1 MNNKIKKSLIIALV
15 GSLLLTG
22 CTKTMVDDNK
32 KAIVNDQTGQ
42 NLTSNIICLPEEES
56 LLELYKNNESH
67 MTVDLNNLKSCSD
80 MKIYEKKSYD
90 GLWVQL
96 FVRPL
101 AWLII
106 RVGKLVRNYGLSVM
120 IIGLLIRLILLP
132 FSAKTAQQSQ
142 KMKELQPK
150 LQRIE
155 KKYAGKDDQE
165 SLMKKSQETM
175 MLYKEANVNPMS
187 SCLVS
192 FIQLPLF
199 LAFLEAINRVPA
211 IFENDLWVFQLG
223 TTPLYGIKTG
233 NYWYI
238 LLIVL
243 ILLFTFLTFKNSMSS
258 MSGNSEQQK
267 QTKYMMMFMVVFI
280 GIASVQLPSAIAL
293 YWIVTNAFAVVQ
305 TLIMKKAG
313 K

>member
-1 MNNKIKKSLIIALV
+1 MKKKKVIIIALILV
-15 GSLLLTG
+15 LLTG
-22 CTKTMVDDNK
+22 CTKTMVGEDK
-32 KAIVNDQTGQ
+32 KRIENNMTGQ
-42 NLTSNIICLPEEES
+42 ALTSNIICKPETES
-56 LLELYKNNESH
+56 LYNQYKDNEKY
-67 MTVDLNNLKSCSD
+67 MEIKLDDLPKCSE
-80 MKIYEKKSYD
+80 MKVYESSSYN
-90 GLWVQL
+90 GLWVAI

-106 RVGKLVRNYGLSVM
+106 QLGKMMGPWGYGLSVM
-120 IIGLLIRLILLP
+120 LVGLIIRVVLLP
-132 FSAKTAQQSQ
+132 FTIKSTKQQESMKKIQPEMQKIEAKYSGRT
-142 KMKELQPK
+142 
-150 LQRIE
+150 
-155 KKYAGKDDQE
+155 DQE
-165 SLMKKSQETM
+165 SMMMKSQETM
-175 MLYKEANVNPMS
+175 ALYQKYKVNPLG
-187 SCLVS
+187 SCLIA
-192 FIQLPLF
+192 FIQMPLF
-199 LAFLEAINRVPA
+199 FAFLEAINRVPA
-211 IFENDLWVFQLG
+211 IFENDFWVYQLG
-223 TTPLYGIKTG
+223 TTPLYGIKQG

-305 TLIMKKAG
+305 TLIMKKVG

>member
-1 MNNKIKKSLIIALV
+1 MKKKIVIVIALILV
-15 GSLLLTG
+15 LMTG
-22 CTKTMVDDNK
+22 CTKTMVGEDK
-32 KAIVNDQTGQ
+32 KRIENTTTGQ
-42 NLTSNIICLPEEES
+42 ALTSNIICRPETES
-56 LLELYKNNESH
+56 LYNQYLANEKYMEIKLE
-67 MTVDLNNLKSCSD
+67 DLPKCSE
-80 MKIYEKKSYD
+80 MSIYENKSYN
-90 GLWVQL
+90 GLWVAI

-106 RVGKLVRNYGLSVM
+106 QLGKVMGPYGYGISVM
-120 IIGLLIRLILLP
+120 LVGLMIRIILLP
-132 FSAKTAQQSQ
+132 FTIKTTKQQKNMQKIQPEMQKIEAKYSGRT
-142 KMKELQPK
+142 
-150 LQRIE
+150 
-155 KKYAGKDDQE
+155 DQE
-165 SLMKKSQETM
+165 SMMMKSQETM
-175 MLYKEANVNPMS
+175 ALYQKYKVNPLS
-187 SCLVS
+187 SCLIT
-192 FIQLPLF
+192 FIQMPLF
-199 LAFLEAINRVPA
+199 FAFLEAINRVPA
-211 IFENDLWVFQLG
+211 IFENDFLVYQLG
-223 TTPLYGIKTG
+223 TTPLYGITNG

-305 TLIMKKAG
+305 TFIMKKVG

>member
-1 MNNKIKKSLIIALV
+1 MKV
-15 GSLLLTG
+15 Y
-22 CTKTMVDDNK
+22 
-32 KAIVNDQTGQ
+32 
-42 NLTSNIICLPEEES
+42 ES
-56 LLELYKNNESH
+56 S
-67 MTVDLNNLKSCSD
+67 
-80 MKIYEKKSYD
+80 SYN
-90 GLWVQL
+90 GLWVAI

-106 RVGKLVRNYGLSVM
+106 QLGKVMGPWGYGLSVM
-120 IIGLLIRLILLP
+120 LVGLLIRIVLLP
-132 FSAKTAQQSQ
+132 FTIKTTKQQKNMQ
-142 KMKELQPK
+142 KLQPEMAK
-150 LQRIE
+150 IE
-155 KKYAGKDDQE
+155 AKYSGRTDQE
-165 SLMKKSQETM
+165 SMMMKSQETM
-175 MLYKEANVNPMS
+175 ALYQKYKVNPLS
-187 SCLVS
+187 SCLIT
-192 FIQLPLF
+192 FIQMPLF
-199 LAFLEAINRVPA
+199 FAFLEAINRVPA
-211 IFENDLWVFQLG
+211 IFENDFWVFQLG